1 MNSLTLT
8 RNARL
13 FQNHAGVRL
22 SNHRESAT
30 AGTSFDVLEKK
41 LMHYDHRDQVA
52 IKVETTDGERW
63 ILAEEAGIPLDA

>member
-1 MNSLTLT
+1 MQSLTLT
-8 RNARL
+8 RDTRL

-30 AGTSFDVLEKK
+30 RGTTFDVIEKK
-41 LMHYDHRDQVA
+41 LMHYDHRDQIA
-52 IKVETTDGERW
+52 IKVETSGGIRW

>member
-1 MNSLTLT
+1 
-8 RNARL
+8 L